1 MVRTL
6 TLVDGPALKS
16 AAICGR
22 VARLS
27 RLMILVSRRWS
38 RSCTIFFRPQRC
50 RRFDVLPDSR
60 YSRYTREMVVDE
72 LSNKIANYFLSQG
85 YTKES
90 EVALLLDNCPEYV
103 CIWLGLAKI
112 GVITALINTNLKG
125 DSLSHSINCINVKA
139 LIFGLNFSENVREAK
154 KLFNNSDTIE
164 YYCFSERGSPT
175 KTVISF
181 PAKSL
186 NALLVEA
193 SSSSVD
199 PQKHRI
205 GIKDKMMYIYTSGTT
220 GFPKAAI
227 IRHRRFLLI
236 GCIPQFLSGLHDFE
250 VIYNPLPLYH
260 TAGGILFISANFQFG
275 GSMILRKKFSAS
287 NYWIEAAKHKAT
299 VGQYIGEMCRY
310 LLNQPTCKEEKQHSI
325 WLMTG
330 IGIRPH
336 VWKEFQDRFQ
346 IKHIIEAYGATEGN
360 ASLVNL
366 FGKTGAV
373 GFIPQIFNRLC
384 PVSLIKV
391 DPETQEVIRNDKGLC
406 IRCKPGESGQLVGKI
421 LSNPINA
428 FDGYADPE
436 ETEKKII
443 RDCFVKGDQAFLSGD
458 ILVMDEEG
466 YVSFVDRTGDTFRWR
481 CENVS
486 TSEVENVFS
495 KALGHASCV
504 VFGVEIPNVEG
515 KAGMAVIQ
523 VDPKSIN
530 LSELYQNI
538 SKRLPSY
545 AIPLFLRISQEMEET
560 ENNIDSGVK
569 AIYTDGSKTDEGTG
583 SAYCILENYGIIASW
598 QGKLDRSISV
608 FQAEI
613 LAIRMAIEAASSLHR
628 PIKIWADSFMAIL
641 NPKSH
646 HSIVRKI
653 QTLLLSHKHIHLRW
667 LKAHVGKQ
675 RMRRPIS
682 QRNHHK
688 RRPFLLPKP
697 LSYLKAEI
705 KSAALTIWQ
714 DN

>member
-1 MVRTL
+1 MQKEEYEEWMPIDEDIPVVASL
-6 TLVDGPALKS
+6 TDLEICHAVCEQDQAMKVDDSEGDEGVEENPPTNVEMRQALD
-16 AAICGR
+16 
-22 VARLS
+22 
-27 RLMILVSRRWS
+27 ILKRGVQH
-38 RSCTIFFRPQRC
+38 RSTIFLKIR
-50 RRFDVLPDSR
+50 
-60 YSRYTREMVVDE
+60 VDE

-139 LIFGLNFSENVREAK
+139 LIFGLNFSENVRDAK

-175 KTVISF
+175 KTVVSF

-186 NALLVEA
+186 NALLEEA
-193 SSSSVD
+193 SSSSAD

-205 GIKDKMMYIYTSGTT
+205 GFKDKMMYIYTSGTT

-236 GCIPQFLSGLHDFE
+236 GCVPQFLSGLHDFE

-260 TAGGILFISANFQFG
+260 TAGGILFISSIFQFG

-287 NYWIEAAKHKAT
+287 NYWKEAAKHKAT

-310 LLNQPTCKEEKQHSI
+310 LLNQPTCKEEKQHRI

-336 VWKEFQDRFQ
+336 IWKEFQDRFR

-360 ASLVNL
+360 ATLVNM

-373 GFIPQIFNRLC
+373 GFIPQICNRLC

-391 DPETQEVIRNDKGLC
+391 DPETHEVIRNDKGRC
-406 IRCKPGESGQLVGKI
+406 IRCKPGEPGQIVGKI

-436 ETEKKII
+436 ETKKKII
-443 RDCFVKGDQAFLSGD
+443 LNCFEKGDQAFLSGD

-560 ENNIDSGVK
+560 GTYKLKKVTYRKEGYNPEEISDPLFFLDIK
-569 AIYTDGSKTDEGTG
+569 QKT
-583 SAYCILENYGIIASW
+583 YI
-598 QGKLDRSISV
+598 
-608 FQAEI
+608 
-613 LAIRMAIEAASSLHR
+613 
-628 PIKIWADSFMAIL
+628 
-641 NPKSH
+641 
-646 HSIVRKI
+646 
-653 QTLLLSHKHIHLRW
+653 
-667 LKAHVGKQ
+667 
-675 RMRRPIS
+675 
-682 QRNHHK
+682 
-688 RRPFLLPKP
+688 P
-697 LSYLKAEI
+697 LSKELYSDIVAE
-705 KSAALTIWQ
+705 KLRL
-714 DN
+714 